1 MDWQAISKD
10 IRRCQPQLRRQQNDL
25 NYSGLTRRMI
35 RLVLCVYIVSN
46 YSKEITNSLAL
57 SLQTKRGRTDVEPL
71 DVVALFD
78 SWPTEDLLR
87 LNDPESKQDRQIK
100 QQAVRYL
107 CSAAVAR
114 WVCDANFKQKVA
126 VPLLAM
132 ALAYQRELRRHG
144 EPENV
149 CLRRAVTKK
158 GRYLRLW
165 AQRLRAQWSLRY
177 GQLPSTSLCA
187 VDLVSK
193 ACCTNISLA
202 LQMFTVYVT
211 ASRRFAILYHC
222 RGCEG
227 STGRHHADFVN
238 FRGPIRPIL
247 GLVLGPVLK
256 CFGGQKGGPCLF
268 SCMGS
273 YGKGPKN
280 RVASGHQNA
289 NLCKLLHAL
298 LARRL
303 CTSCGWIS

>member
-1 MDWQAISKD
+1 
-10 IRRCQPQLRRQQNDL
+10 
-25 NYSGLTRRMI
+25 MI

-57 SLQTKRGRTDVEPL
+57 SLQTKRKRTDVEPL

-126 VPLLAM
+126 VPSLAM

-144 EPENV
+144 EPENL
-149 CLRRAVTKK
+149 CLRCAVTKK

-227 STGRHHADFVN
+227 STGRRHADFVI
-238 FRGPIRPIL
+238 FRGPIL

-256 CFGGQKGGPCLF
+256 CFGGPKRGALPFLL
-268 SCMGS
+268 
-273 YGKGPKN
+273 YG
-280 RVASGHQNA
+280 
-289 NLCKLLHAL
+289 
-298 LARRL
+298 
-303 CTSCGWIS
+303 